1 MSARKRRFNRKTKHH
16 TPSQLE
22 MKLYHQQ
29 PDWMQR
35 LIAKYQPANDNHC
48 TEKSGTPENLR
59 EEPGLKPG

>member
-1 MSARKRRFNRKTKHH
+1 MPTNKRRFNRKTKHH

-22 MKLYHQQ
+22 LKLYHQQ

-35 LIAKYQPANDNHC
+35 LIAKYQPANDNQHA
-48 TEKSGTPENLR
+48 EKPATPENLS